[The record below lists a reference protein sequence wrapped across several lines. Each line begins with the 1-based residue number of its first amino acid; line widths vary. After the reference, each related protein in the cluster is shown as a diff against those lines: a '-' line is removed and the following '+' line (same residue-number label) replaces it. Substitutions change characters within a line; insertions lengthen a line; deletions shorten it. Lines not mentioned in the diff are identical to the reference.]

1 MSVGYLSLKGMEK
14 VFQQW
19 ATSDPNIEQFGYG
32 NIFDQNGKPKIEQKY
47 PGCYVQPILT
57 SIVGNT
63 VIRNYEIIIYDLPF
77 ESSDNENDVVSDC
90 EEYAFRLN
98 RFLLTKSDIF
108 NVNGTPTITPFRD
121 RFLDDVSGV
130 LMLIS
135 IEFNGDLDECND
147 PDYSFGINENE
158 I

>member
-1 MSVGYLSLKGMEK
+1 MLGYLSLKGMER
-14 VFQQW
+14 VFEGW
-19 ATSDPNIEQFGYG
+19 ASSDPNISQFGYG
-32 NIFDQNGKPKIEQKY
+32 NFFDQNGKIKVEQKY
-47 PGCYVQPILT
+47 PGCYVQPVST
-57 SIVGNT
+57 TVVGNT
-63 VIRNYEIIIYDLPF
+63 VLRNYEIIFYDLPF
-77 ESSDNENDVVSDC
+77 ESADNENDVVSDC

-108 NVNGTPTITPFRD
+108 NVSGSPIITPFRD

-130 LMLIS
+130 LMNIT

-147 PDYSFGINENE
+147 PDYSFGINQND